1 MKFGI
6 ISDVHANAE
15 ALASVRIAL
24 QKEKVD
30 SIICLGDTVGYGGSP
45 EECCILIRSL
55 AAVTVLGNH
64 DAAVAGKMNYNYY
77 YDSARK
83 MLDEHAKVLN
93 PESISW
99 LQSLPYTFKIEDF
112 DILFCHGSPLMP
124 EVFDYVFEV
133 EHAQRLLEIYG
144 KLPSVTFIGH
154 SHLYRCY
161 VLEYNDVYEITD
173 TTIRI
178 IRGGQKHIIS
188 VGSVGQPRDMDNRAG
203 FVIYDSD
210 SDTVIFKRVEYDIE
224 TASQKIMRMNVDK
237 NFSERLLLG
246 W

>member
-1 MKFGI
+1 
-6 ISDVHANAE
+6 
-15 ALASVRIAL
+15 
-24 QKEKVD
+24 
-30 SIICLGDTVGYGGSP
+30 
-45 EECCILIRSL
+45 
-55 AAVTVLGNH
+55 
-64 DAAVAGKMNYNYY
+64 
-77 YDSARK
+77 
-83 MLDEHAKVLN
+83 
-93 PESISW
+93 
-99 LQSLPYTFKIEDF
+99 
-112 DILFCHGSPLMP
+112 MP

-133 EHAQRLLEIYG
+133 EHAQRLLEIYE